1 MMIKQ
6 QSKKEWSGTHQHK
19 LRHHQNNL
27 FDNRIDK
34 NQLYWRSFPES
45 YKVLLR
51 YIHWY
56 LKVN

>member
-1 MMIKQ
+1 MIKQ

-51 YIHWY
+51 YIH
-56 LKVN
+56 